1 VIHLQLLCWIL
12 GPAFTSSR
20 DGFCPG
26 LQIKTGIETDGQI
39 SKQSLS
45 KLYSSQQ
52 LRFSRDLFLFFGW
65 GDSDMEFAIRD
76 AVVGETWAW
85 VIPLGVPRMSLFGHH
100 LKKRSRILH
109 MLRNCCRIRNYT

>member
-26 LQIKTGIETDGQI
+26 LQIKTGIETGGQI

-45 KLYSSQQ
+45 KLYSSQR
-52 LRFSRDLFLFFGW
+52 LRFSRDLFLFLGGGTVIWNLQCAMRLSARNLGLGHCVGCPPNVLAWSPF
-65 GDSDMEFAIRD
+65 EKAISHTSYV
-76 AVVGETWAW
+76 AQ
-85 VIPLGVPRMSLFGHH
+85 LL
-100 LKKRSRILH
+100 
-109 MLRNCCRIRNYT
+109 